1 MVVRKRKKKS
11 RMRAST
17 THGWG
22 SRKKHRGAG
31 NRGGRGMAG
40 TGKRADSIKPSIW
53 KDTKYFGKFGFKRNV
68 RKRDIKTINIVELEK
83 RLDDY
88 LDKNLIS
95 KQKDVYVI
103 DLGKLGF
110 QKLLGDGKV
119 TKKLKITAEYASK
132 KAVEKIGKAGG
143 DVILPKKE
151 AKEKKQKQVKKEV
164 EEVKAEA

>member
-1 MVVRKRKKKS
+1 MVVRRRSKKS

-53 KDTKYFGKFGFKRNV
+53 KDTKYFGNYGFKRNV
-68 RKRDIKTINIVELEK
+68 RQRKINAINIVDLEK
-83 RLDDY
+83 NLDSY
-88 LDKNLIS
+88 FENKLVS
-95 KQKDVYVI
+95 KDKDVYVV

-119 TKKLKITAEYASK
+119 TKRLKITAEFASN
-132 KAVEKIGKAGG
+132 KAVEKIKKAGG
-143 DVILPKKE
+143 EVILPKKE
-151 AKEKKQKQVKKEV
+151 VKEKKSEVKKEV
-164 EEVKAEA
+164 DVEAEA